1 MYLSPEKL
9 MVNII
14 KLYFRYFRCFCLR
27 KKTSYTLIFHQAE
40 EGGYWV
46 EAPALPGCY
55 SQGESIEE
63 TIKNIREAIEA
74 HIEALK
80 EEGQEIPEEG
90 EFVKGE
96 IKVALVR

>member
-1 MYLSPEKL
+1 ME
-9 MVNII
+9 
-14 KLYFRYFRCFCLR
+14 
-27 KKTSYTLIFHQAE
+27 YTVIFHQAD
-40 EGGYWV
+40 EGGYWA

-90 EFVKGE
+90 EFVIGK
-96 IKVALVR
+96 IKVALAG

>member
-1 MYLSPEKL
+1 ME
-9 MVNII
+9 
-14 KLYFRYFRCFCLR
+14 
-27 KKTSYTLIFHQAE
+27 YTVIFHQAE
-40 EGGYWV
+40 EGGYWA

-90 EFVKGE
+90 EFVIGK
-96 IKVALVR
+96 IKVSLAS